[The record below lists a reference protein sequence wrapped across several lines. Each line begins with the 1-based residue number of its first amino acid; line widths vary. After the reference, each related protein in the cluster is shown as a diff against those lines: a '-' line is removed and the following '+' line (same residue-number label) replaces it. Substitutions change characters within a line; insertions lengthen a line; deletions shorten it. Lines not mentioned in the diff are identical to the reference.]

1 MTADVRPSP
10 AAPEA
15 APTMSRHR
23 AATLVVLG
31 LAAAGLVIGA
41 LWSWLAPPAGG
52 VIALTRSGNRIRAY
66 LGTEADNFFI
76 AAFLMVG
83 LLSAVAVVAA
93 VWVWQWRAHRGP
105 LMAAALSVG
114 GVAAAAAAT
123 GVGAGVV
130 RWRYG
135 VVDVAAAPVTPEQRV
150 HYVIEAPPVFFGH
163 TPLQIAA
170 TIVFPAAAAALVYA
184 LLAVSTARDDLGGW
198 PPIQY
203 GTVEDRT
210 VPSADIGTTGQTGTG
225 AGGLSV
231 GPSSPSP

>member
-1 MTADVRPSP
+1 
-10 AAPEA
+10 
-15 APTMSRHR
+15 MSRHR
-23 AATLVVLG
+23 AAMLVVLG
-31 LAAAGLVIGA
+31 LAAAGLVTGA
-41 LWSWLAPPAGG
+41 LWSWLAPPADG

-105 LMAAALSVG
+105 LMVAALSVG
-114 GVAAAAAAT
+114 GAVAAAAAT
-123 GVGAGVV
+123 GVGAGLV

-150 HYVIEAPPVFFGH
+150 HYFTEAPPVFFGH

-198 PPIQY
+198 PPMQY
-203 GTVEDRT
+203 GTVQDRT
-210 VPSADIGTTGQTGTG
+210 APSAEPVTGATGPIGATGQTGTG
-225 AGGLSV
+225 AGGLSA